1 MFSNFLCNLSKT
13 GVEGIY
19 ETNVTPELRAL
30 LNLGCVC
37 SVNLEA
43 AKKMAALPD
52 LGNFSIEQMKQ
63 VPHKYLT
70 NVCINIYIYIYK

>member
-1 MFSNFLCNLSKT
+1 MCNLSKP

-37 SVNLEA
+37 SVTLEA
-43 AKKMAALPD
+43 AKKMAVLPD
-52 LGNFSIEQMKQ
+52 LGNFTLEQMKQ
-63 VPHKYLT
+63 TSQKYLS
-70 NVCINIYIYIYK
+70 NVCI

>member
-1 MFSNFLCNLSKT
+1 MSNLSKP
-13 GVEGIY
+13 GVEGVY
-19 ETNVTPELRAL
+19 ETKVNPELRAL

-37 SVNLEA
+37 RVTLEA

-52 LGNFSIEQMKQ
+52 IGNFSLEQMKQ

-70 NVCINIYIYIYK
+70 NVCYYIIYIIFI